1 MEKLPVRPRDSAT
14 VIDASKHP
22 HRIIAGPPDP
32 AGTYIRREGGV
43 EKQFRRHC
51 KRCVF
56 LVSFFLSTFTHNISM
71 FYSSYT
77 LDPCRACLFLKMLY
91 WTQWTVKTIS

>member
-1 MEKLPVRPRDSAT
+1 MDRLPVRPRDSAT

-22 HRIIAGPPDP
+22 HRVIAGPPDS

-51 KRCVF
+51 KRCTFTFPSLF
-56 LVSFFLSTFTHNISM
+56 LVYQHFA
-71 FYSSYT
+71 
-77 LDPCRACLFLKMLY
+77 P
-91 WTQWTVKTIS
+91 